1 MTFVSA
7 PYLLVLCFLF
17 RYFMPEGGKKPGKYL
32 KQKFLFLELAFVNCL
47 EDERHLFVY
56 LFVIYLFFERHLNVS
71 F

>member
-1 MTFVSA
+1 
-7 PYLLVLCFLF
+7 
-17 RYFMPEGGKKPGKYL
+17 MPEGGKKPGKYL